1 MSEQATI
8 TKKTQFMEGIKKH
21 FNYPMLLLAIITI
34 FNLRNVISSFIGI
47 FSCLFTAPLSV
58 FSALF
63 TFILS
68 ASPVIIL
75 LLLWLHRFQKM
86 KNVKVLMGVFLL
98 FIVLLTV
105 YKTYPTIVFF
115 FSNISQYDAY
125 TIYAESP
132 FISVLDI
139 ILKLVIYSVSAI
151 ILLCNK
157 KVPSIYYIIIVI
169 SIIATLFF
177 GILTQMIISMG
188 YMSGSGGL
196 VAAFIDVLTYIAF
209 WYIPKVLND
218 SSSAELTK
226 SKKKVIIAIAAVVL
240 FIYIVSSIAVGG
252 GSVSNN
258 VSTNTCGSCGR
269 SYKAGDAGGNY
280 MSIAKSGLCKNCNSN
295 REYFEWIFD

>member
-1 MSEQATI
+1 MSEQTATS
-8 TKKTQFMEGIKKH
+8 KKVQFSELIKKH

-34 FNLRNVISSFIGI
+34 FNLRNIISSFIGI

-63 TFILS
+63 S
-68 ASPVIIL
+68 AVLTATPVVIL
-75 LLLWLHRFQKM
+75 LLLWLHRFQKT
-86 KNVKVLMGVFLL
+86 KNTKVLMGLFLI
-98 FIVLLTV
+98 FIVLTTI
-105 YKTYPTIVFF
+105 YRAYPTIIYF

-132 FISVLDI
+132 FISVLGI
-139 ILKLVIYSVSAI
+139 ILNLVIYSISAI

-157 KVPSIYYIIIVI
+157 KVPLIYYIIIVI
-169 SIIATLFF
+169 SIIVTLFF

-188 YMSGSGGL
+188 YMSGSSGL
-196 VAAFIDVLTYIAF
+196 IAAFIDVLTYIAF
-209 WYIPKVLND
+209 WYIPKALND

-226 SKKKVIIAIAAVVL
+226 SKKKGIIAIATIVL

-252 GSVSNN
+252 GNSSSN
-258 VSTNTCGSCGR
+258 VSTSTCGSCGR